1 MRLNIRT
8 QLLAGFAAV
17 ILVMVGSMAY
27 AIYALS
33 SLNHDANTIGK
44 SAMPSSGLIDDIKWA
59 TTDYRLKDARYVLNG
74 DPKVLA
80 GLAPLQ
86 KRDVNVIEQGFAKY
100 EKSYVKDPKDAAF
113 VKSAEAQW
121 KAIHAKL
128 APIPSLVFAGK
139 VDDGIAVLAGSVD
152 QYEAYIKHL
161 EKWHTDNDLAA
172 ARDIASAK
180 STYDSGQKF
189 LIGLVVLAAAVA
201 AGIGFFL
208 ARRIASGLTRV
219 GAGMTS
225 LADRDLAGVDEA
237 LTAMAV
243 EGDLTVEVAP
253 VTEPVEV
260 KGKDELAELSATF
273 NTLLE
278 RTQSSIQSYETMRE
292 KRVAFADVIDQV
304 SAGDITTE
312 LHAASEKDRIS
323 FAFIS
328 MLESLRDVAK
338 AADLISEGDVSFD
351 VQPKSKKDAL
361 GNAFA
366 RMQAYLREMVAA
378 AERIADRDLSKTV
391 ETRSEH
397 DALGIAFNRMTENVS
412 SVLSEVS
419 GATARLTAAS
429 EQMATSSNEAGRAVE
444 EIANAVG
451 DVAAGAERQARMI
464 EETRTSAN
472 ETAEAAAQTNRVA
485 TEGVEAAE
493 EATAA
498 MRTLADASTDLA
510 QVMEGL
516 TNRSEQIDGI
526 VETIS
531 TIAAQTNLLALNAA
545 VEAARAGEQGRG
557 FAVVAEEVRKLAEGS
572 KSAAEN
578 IASLIGEIQTETARA
593 AEAVSQSAERTQGGV
608 ATVDKTREAFESIG
622 QAVVDITDRVGTI
635 STATSEIASVAE
647 ESSASAEEVSAST
660 EETAATAHEL
670 ATAAQDLNHTA
681 AELDTLVRQF
691 TLAQG

>member
-1 MRLNIRT
+1 MRLTIRT

-17 ILVMVGSMAY
+17 IAVMVGSMAY
-27 AIYALS
+27 AIYALGNVDS
-33 SLNHDANTIGK
+33 AATTIAK
-44 SAMPSSGLIDDIKWA
+44 SDMPSSALIDDIKWA
-59 TTDYRLKDARYVLNG
+59 VTDYRLKDARFVLNR
-74 DPKVLA
+74 DPAVLA
-80 GLAPLQ
+80 KLLPLLE
-86 KRDVNVIEQGFAKY
+86 RDRKIIDRGFPSYTAA
-100 EKSYVKDPKDAAF
+100 YVKDAKDRAF
-113 VKSAEAQW
+113 VASVQAKW
-121 KAIHAKL
+121 KALYAKVR
-128 APIPSLVFAGK
+128 PIPALVKAGK
-139 VDDGIAVLAGSVD
+139 TPEGTAILAATVD
-152 QYEAYIKHL
+152 QYENLVAAV
-161 EKWHTDNDLAA
+161 EDWHRDNDLAA
-172 ARDIASAK
+172 SRDVANAS
-180 STYDSGQKF
+180 STYDSGKQL
-189 LIGLVVLAAAVA
+189 LIGLVVLAVVIA

-208 ARRIASGLTRV
+208 ARRIANGLKRV
-219 GAGMTS
+219 GAGLSS

-243 EGDLTVEVAP
+243 EGDLTIEVTP
-253 VTEPVEV
+253 VTKPVEV
-260 KGKDELAELSATF
+260 KGNDELAELSSTF

-278 RTQSSIQSYETMRE
+278 RTQSSVQSYETMRE
-292 KRVAFADVIDQV
+292 KRVAFADVIELVAD
-304 SAGDITTE
+304 GDITAE
-312 LHAASEKDRIS
+312 LHASSEKDRLS
-323 FAFIS
+323 HAFIS
-328 MLESLRDVAK
+328 MLESLREVAK
-338 AADLISEGDVSFD
+338 AADQISEGDVSFS
-351 VQPKSKKDAL
+351 VQPKSEKDAL

-378 AERIADRDLSKTV
+378 AERIAARDLSQTV
-391 ETRSEH
+391 ETRSER
-397 DALGIAFNRMTENVS
+397 DALGVAFNRMTENVS
-412 SVLSEVS
+412 AVLSEVS
-419 GATARLTAAS
+419 GATTRLSSAS

-472 ETAEAAAQTNRVA
+472 ETAEAATQTSRVA
-485 TEGVEAAE
+485 QEGVEAAE

-498 MRTLADASTDLA
+498 MRTLADASADLA
-510 QVMEGL
+510 QVMAGL

-608 ATVDKTREAFESIG
+608 ATVDRTREAFESIG
-622 QAVVDITDRVGTI
+622 HAVVDITDRVGTI

-681 AELDTLVRQF
+681 AELDRLVRQF
-691 TLAQG
+691 TLA

>member
-17 ILVMVGSMAY
+17 IVVMVGSMAY

-33 SLNHDANTIGK
+33 SLNHEASTIGK

-86 KRDVNVIEQGFAKY
+86 KRDVNVIEQGFATYRKL
-100 EKSYVKDPKDAAF
+100 YVRDAKDLAF
-113 VKSAEAQW
+113 VNSAQKQW
-121 KAIHAKL
+121 KAIYAKL
-128 APIPSLVFAGK
+128 RPIPSLVFAGK
-139 VDDGIAVLAGSVD
+139 VDDGIAILAGSVD
-152 QYEAYIKHL
+152 QYENYIKHL

-172 ARDIASAK
+172 ARDVAGAQ
-180 STYDSGQKF
+180 STYEGGQRY
-189 LIGLVVLAAAVA
+189 LIGLVILAVVVA

-219 GAGMTS
+219 GAGLSS

-243 EGDLTVEVAP
+243 DGDLSIEVTP

-273 NTLLE
+273 NTLLQ
-278 RTQSSIQSYETMRE
+278 RTQSSISSYETMRE

-304 SAGDITTE
+304 SAGDITAE
-312 LHAASEKDRIS
+312 VHAASEKDRIS
-323 FAFIS
+323 FAFSS
-328 MLESLRDVAK
+328 MLESLREVAK
-338 AADLISEGDVSFD
+338 AADLISEGDVSFS
-351 VQPKSKKDAL
+351 VEPKSEKDAL

-378 AERIADRDLSKTV
+378 AERIADRDLSQTLDVK
-391 ETRSEH
+391 SER

-412 SVLSEVS
+412 AVLSEVS
-419 GATARLTAAS
+419 AATTRLSSAS

-472 ETAEAAAQTNRVA
+472 ETAEAATQTSHVAQ
-485 TEGVEAAE
+485 EGVEAAE

-498 MRTLADASTDLA
+498 MRTLADASADLA
-510 QVMEGL
+510 TVMQGL

-578 IASLIGEIQTETARA
+578 IAGLIGEIQTETARA
-593 AEAVSQSAERTQGGV
+593 AEAVS
-608 ATVDKTREAFESIG
+608 
-622 QAVVDITDRVGTI
+622 
-635 STATSEIASVAE
+635 
-647 ESSASAEEVSAST
+647 
-660 EETAATAHEL
+660 
-670 ATAAQDLNHTA
+670 
-681 AELDTLVRQF
+681 
-691 TLAQG
+691 

>member
-1 MRLNIRT
+1 MRLTIRT
-8 QLLAGFAAV
+8 KLLAGFAAV
-17 ILVMVGSMAY
+17 IAVMVGSMGY
-27 AIYALS
+27 AIYALN
-33 SLNHDANTIGK
+33 SLDSDATTIAK
-44 SAMPSSGLIDDIKWA
+44 SDLPSSGLVHDIRWSV
-59 TTDYRLKDARYVLNG
+59 TDYSLKAARYVLNN
-74 DPKVLA
+74 DPKVQAAVAQALKQDQKSIA
-80 GLAPLQ
+80 G
-86 KRDVNVIEQGFAKY
+86 DFAKY
-100 EKSYVKDPKDAAF
+100 RAQYAIDAKDRALLASSQAKW
-113 VKSAEAQW
+113 EALLG
-121 KAIHAKL
+121 KL
-128 APIPSLVFAGK
+128 AHVGQLVEAGK
-139 VDDGIAVLAGSVD
+139 VNEGIAVLAATVD
-152 QYEAYIKHL
+152 QYESLQGTL
-161 EKWHTDNDLAA
+161 EKWSVANDESAA
-172 ARDIASAK
+172 VHAEGAK
-180 STYDSGQKF
+180 STFQTSERM
-189 LIGLVVLAAAVA
+189 LIGLVVLAALVA

-208 ARRIASGLTRV
+208 ARRIAGSLKPV
-219 GAGMTS
+219 QAGMNS
-225 LADRDLAGVDEA
+225 LANHCLAGVDEA

-243 EGDLTVEVAP
+243 EGDLTLEVVP

-260 KGKDELAELSATF
+260 KGKDELAELAGTF
-273 NTLLE
+273 NALLD
-278 RTQSSIQSYETMRE
+278 RTQSSIQAYSTMRE

-304 SAGDITTE
+304 ATGDITAEVHTS
-312 LHAASEKDRIS
+312 SEKDRIS

-338 AADLISEGDVSFD
+338 AADLISEGDVSFS
-351 VQPKSKKDAL
+351 VQPKSEKDAL
-361 GNAFA
+361 GNAFV

-378 AERIADRDLSKTV
+378 AERIADRDLSQTV
-391 ETRSEH
+391 ETRSER

-412 SVLSEVS
+412 AVLSEVS
-419 GATARLTAAS
+419 MATTRLSSAS

-464 EETRTSAN
+464 EETRTSAT
-472 ETAEAAAQTNRVA
+472 ETSEAAAQTSRIA
-485 TEGVEAAE
+485 DEGVEAAG

-498 MRTLADASTDLA
+498 MRTLADASADLA

-526 VETIS
+526 VDTIS

-622 QAVVDITDRVGTI
+622 HAVVDITDRVGTI

-660 EETAATAHEL
+660 EQTAATAHEL
-670 ATAAQDLNHTA
+670 ATAAQDLSHTA
-681 AELDTLVRQF
+681 TELDRLVRQF

>member
-1 MRLNIRT
+1 MRLTIRT

-17 ILVMVGSMAY
+17 IAVMVGSMGY
-27 AIYALS
+27 AIYSLS
-33 SLNHDANTIGK
+33 SLNNDADQIGK
-44 SAMPSSGLIDDIKWA
+44 SAMPSSALIDDIKWA

-86 KRDVNVIEQGFAKY
+86 KRDVNVIEQGFATY
-100 EKSYVKDPKDAAF
+100 RARYVKDAKDRAF
-113 VKSAEAQW
+113 LNSAEKQW
-121 KAIHAKL
+121 RAIHAKL

-152 QYEAYIKHL
+152 QYESYINHL

-172 ARDIASAK
+172 ARDMASAS
-180 STYDSGQKF
+180 STYQNGQRY
-189 LIGLVVLAAAVA
+189 LIGLVVIAAIIAG
-201 AGIGFFL
+201 GIGFFL
-208 ARRIASGLTRV
+208 AGRIAGGLKRV

-225 LADRDLAGVDEA
+225 LASHCLTGVDKG

-243 EGDLTVEVAP
+243 EGDLTIEVTP

-260 KGKDELAELSATF
+260 KGKDELAELSTTF
-273 NTLLE
+273 NTLLD

-292 KRVAFADVIDQV
+292 KRMAFADVIDQV
-304 SAGDITTE
+304 STGDITAE
-312 LHAASEKDRIS
+312 VHASSEKDRVS

-328 MLESLRDVAK
+328 MLESLREVAK

-351 VQPKSKKDAL
+351 VQPKSEKDAL

-391 ETRSEH
+391 QTRSER
-397 DALGIAFNRMTENVS
+397 DALGVAFNRMTENVS

-419 GATARLTAAS
+419 GATSKLTAAS

-472 ETAEAAAQTNRVA
+472 ETADAATQTSRVA
-485 TEGVEAAE
+485 QEGVEAAE

-578 IASLIGEIQTETARA
+578 IAGLIREIQTETARA
-593 AEAVSQSAERTQGGV
+593 AEAVSQSTERTQSGV

-622 QAVVDITDRVGTI
+622 HAVNDITDRIGTI
-635 STATSEIASVAE
+635 SQATSEIASVAE
-647 ESSASAEEVSAST
+647 ESSASAEQVSAST

-670 ATAAQDLNHTA
+670 ATTAQGLSETA
-681 AELDTLVRQF
+681 AELDRLVRRF
-691 TLAQG
+691 TLAHD

>member
-1 MRLNIRT
+1 MRLTIRT
-8 QLLAGFAAV
+8 KLLAGFAAV
-17 ILVMVGSMAY
+17 IAVMVGSMGY
-27 AIYALS
+27 AIY
-33 SLNHDANTIGK
+33 SLNSLDNDATTIAK
-44 SAMPSSGLIDDIKWA
+44 SDLPSSGIVHDIRWSV
-59 TTDYRLKDARYVLNG
+59 TDYRLKDTRYVLNN
-74 DPKVLA
+74 DPKVQAAVAQALKQDQKSIA
-80 GLAPLQ
+80 G
-86 KRDVNVIEQGFAKY
+86 DFAKY
-100 EKSYVKDPKDAAF
+100 RAQYAIDAKDQALLASSQAKW
-113 VKSAEAQW
+113 EALLG
-121 KAIHAKL
+121 KLIHVG
-128 APIPSLVFAGK
+128 PLVEAGK
-139 VDDGIAVLAGSVD
+139 VNEGIAVLAATVD
-152 QYEAYIKHL
+152 QYESLQGTL
-161 EKWHTDNDLAA
+161 EKWSVTNDKSAA
-172 ARDIASAK
+172 VHAEGAK
-180 STYDSGQKF
+180 STFQTGERM
-189 LIGLVVLAAAVA
+189 LIGLVVLAALIAG
-201 AGIGFFL
+201 GIGFYL
-208 ARRIASGLTRV
+208 ARRIAGGLKPV
-219 GAGMTS
+219 QAGMNS
-225 LADRDLAGVDEA
+225 LANHCLAGVDEA

-243 EGDLTVEVAP
+243 EGDLTIEVVP

-260 KGKDELAELSATF
+260 KGKDELAELSTTF
-273 NTLLE
+273 NALLD
-278 RTQSSIQSYETMRE
+278 RTQSSIQAYSTMRE

-304 SAGDITTE
+304 GTGDITAE
-312 LHAASEKDRIS
+312 VHASSEKDRIS

-338 AADLISEGDVSFD
+338 AADLISEGDVSFS
-351 VQPKSKKDAL
+351 VQPKSEKDAL
-361 GNAFA
+361 GNAFV

-378 AERIADRDLSKTV
+378 AERIADRDLSQTV
-391 ETRSEH
+391 ETRSER

-412 SVLSEVS
+412 AVLSEVS
-419 GATARLTAAS
+419 MATTRLSSAS

-464 EETRTSAN
+464 EETRTSAT
-472 ETAEAAAQTNRVA
+472 ETSEAAAQTSRIA
-485 TEGVEAAE
+485 DEGVEAAG

-498 MRTLADASTDLA
+498 MRTLADASADLA

-526 VETIS
+526 VDTIS

-622 QAVVDITDRVGTI
+622 HAVVDITDRVGTI

-660 EETAATAHEL
+660 EQTAATAHEL
-670 ATAAQDLNHTA
+670 ATAAQDLSHTA
-681 AELDTLVRQF
+681 GELDRLVRQF